1 MPTKSES
8 ETVMAS
14 SEEDVELARRLE
26 AMQPIGN
33 PMQTTAKRVTRKRSG
48 DKDEWFIVMT
58 VSFKMN

>member
-1 MPTKSES
+1 
-8 ETVMAS
+8 MAS